1 MGTYFM
7 KLLRMSALALLLLT
21 ATAFAEPKKVVIFYS
36 SIGMGHKSAAE
47 AIQKNLV
54 AKDPT
59 VVVELKNI
67 RDFMPKWRASLD
79 EWLFWTVVKKAPD
92 RFDQMFNSK
101 MDQGRARFQFVD
113 GLTKNYSQEQMIEY
127 LEQQKPTHILT
138 THYGSTEALIRLR
151 KAGHYK
157 NTPVGWLH
165 TDYFTGYFPRISQN
179 IDMTFL
185 GIDALENE
193 WAKHGLD
200 SSKVAT
206 TGLPI
211 NPQIFESFDQE
222 SFMNEKGLKPDVKTV
237 VLMSGGEGV
246 GNFPLIVES
255 IVKRIGNEPLQLVTI
270 CGKNEEHFKALTEM
284 KAKLPSNIDLRVLGF
299 TKNDEVIKYIKS
311 SNLYITKSGG
321 LSPTEGFAINKPI
334 VLLDVYGG
342 HERHNANLFENLGLA
357 VVNRDQNT
365 IGRDV
370 VALLNSPEKQKSML
384 EKQAEFKA
392 KYNMDKITDFVLTR
406 ETSAQAD
413 SKAVGV
419 ENGIAVKNFDKALSS
434 MDRDFPADVEI
445 ILSYGKSDLQ
455 KRFKGDT
462 NPFGHLA
469 IKIDG
474 TVYTLNGRATPGVEP
489 ELVHKTQLAT
499 YLYSVERFVT
509 NMEHTD
515 AFGNSYARDNIS
527 IKVQGVTQEQKEKM
541 KEYIAQVDE
550 RFVKEGI
557 GYNKKT
563 FNCADLVKNILERG
577 GLVTGAKPRSPT
589 FPLDVLTDY
598 KNLFEGDARF
608 KTEMVHYQYVPNS
621 ENFYKPLRFPLSPYQ
636 GLRTVKALVKPESL
650 DPFERLIGKRV
661 AVGMDNN
668 VYYDNVSNYSA
679 AENKDAL
686 EKTQAAQ
693 DSRLKFFE
701 NYEKML
707 DTLDGHIKQ
716 FKFDSEQIQKD
727 LQIISKEYT
736 VTEMSDVINS
746 SINAKTFPDADK
758 RERAVKLQ
766 AGFAEW
772 ERLQTTYQKKM
783 DEYIKNEMDYLI
795 IGTQTL
801 IKVLFEEMKVTFP
814 NEKLVEVA
822 AALKSAE
829 GAYKTYIANRENIGV
844 PLDGVNRTF
853 PFRKFFGEAKTVI
866 DAYNQLTGR
875 QVTSQAEVV
884 TWKTKAKRM
893 FSFATALGKMS
904 PQVVKLVF
912 AVFGK
917 DRSSEGKTPLSTGIS
932 ETFKSLA
939 RAFGVTTK
947 VAGVEGLQELVK
959 ANPLGTKTVN
969 IIAPN
974 HSHPIYDAI
983 LMASLNLPHHL
994 LVMAT
999 DQIVPGKIGNRMDT
1013 NKSIVTVGRG
1023 SDLPIQKI
1031 IAELE
1036 RGVSNNIMIYPEG
1049 SIASGLYDTRPARE
1063 KFAHGLVRQLV
1074 ERGYKVNIVPV
1085 SYKNASRFL
1094 NENSI
1099 SEFFKRSASGDKYGA
1114 GTVLEATVSPA
1125 IPTEV
1130 VDAIV
1135 KSGKY
1140 NLLNTYLRQHWLAEL
1155 GTMPNTMNG
1164 LLRSQDLIKKFNEQ
1178 FGINIRNLKA
1188 NINSCMGF
1196 YSK

>member
-1 MGTYFM
+1 MGTCFM
-7 KLLRMSALALLLLT
+7 KLLRMSALALLLFT

-92 RFDQMFNSK
+92 RFDKLFNSK
-101 MDQGRARFQFVD
+101 MDQGRSRFQFVD
-113 GLTKNYSQEQMIEY
+113 GLTKNYSQEQMIEF

-157 NTPVGWLH
+157 DIPVGWLH

-185 GIDALENE
+185 GIDALEKE
-193 WAKHGLD
+193 WSKHGLD

-222 SFMNEKGLKPDVKTV
+222 SFMNEKNLKPDVKTV

-246 GNFPLIVES
+246 GDFPLIVES
-255 IVKRIGNEPLQLVTI
+255 IVKRIGSEPLQLVTI
-270 CGKNEEHFKALTEM
+270 CGKNEAHFNALTEM
-284 KAKLPSNIDLRVLGF
+284 KSKLPSNIDLRVLGF

-311 SNLYITKSGG
+311 STLYITKSGG

-342 HERHNANLFENLGLA
+342 HERHNANLFESLGLA
-357 VVNRDQNT
+357 VVNRDQRT

-370 VALLNSPEKQKSML
+370 IALLNNSEQQQAML
-384 EKQAEFKA
+384 EKQAEFKS

-406 ETSAQAD
+406 ETPAQVE

-419 ENGIAVKNFDKALSS
+419 ENGIAVKNFDKALKA
-434 MDRDFPADVEI
+434 MDKDFLADVEI
-445 ILSYGKSDLQ
+445 ILSYGKSDIG

-474 TVYTLNGRATPGVEP
+474 TVYTLNGRAVQGVES
-489 ELVHKTQLAT
+489 ELVHKTQLAA
-499 YLYSVERFVT
+499 YLYSVDRFVA

-515 AFGNSYARDNIS
+515 AFGSSYARDNIS
-527 IKVQGVTQEQKEKM
+527 IKVQGVNQEQKERM
-541 KEYIAQVDE
+541 KAYIAEVDQK
-550 RFVKEGI
+550 FVSDGT
-557 GYNKKT
+557 GYDKKT

-589 FPLDVLTDY
+589 FPLDILTNY
-598 KNLFEGDARF
+598 KNLFEGDARY

-636 GLRTVKALVKPESL
+636 GLRTVKALLKPESL
-650 DPFERLIGKRV
+650 DPFEQLIGKRV
-661 AVGMDNN
+661 AVGMDNS
-668 VYYDNVSNYSA
+668 VYYDNISNFSESA
-679 AENKDAL
+679 NKEAL
-686 EKTQAAQ
+686 EKTQEQQ

-701 NYEKML
+701 KYEKML
-707 DTLDGHIKQ
+707 DGLDAHIKQ
-716 FKFDSEQIQKD
+716 YKFDSEQIQKD

-736 VTEMSDVINS
+736 ITELSDVINNT
-746 SINAKTFPDADK
+746 INTKTFPDADK

-766 AGFAEW
+766 IGFTEW
-772 ERLQTTYQKKM
+772 ERLQATYQTKM

-801 IKVLFEEMKVTFP
+801 IKVLAEEMKVTFP
-814 NEKLVEVA
+814 GENLTEVIT
-822 AALKSAE
+822 ALKTAE
-829 GAYKTYIANRENIGV
+829 AAYKTYAANRENIGA
-844 PLDGVNRTF
+844 PLDGINRTF

-866 DAYNQLTGR
+866 DAYNRLTGR
-875 QVTSQAEVV
+875 EVASQPEVL

-893 FSFATALGKMS
+893 FSFTASMAKMT
-904 PQVVKLVF
+904 PQVVRLVF

-917 DRSSEGKTPLSTGIS
+917 DRSSEGKTPLSSGIS
-932 ETFKSLA
+932 EMFKSLA
-939 RAFGVTTK
+939 SAFGVTTK
-947 VAGVEGLQELVK
+947 VAGVDSLQQLIK

-999 DQIVPGKIGNRMDT
+999 DQIVPGKIGDRVDKNR
-1013 NKSIVTVGRG
+1013 SIVTVGRG
-1023 SDLPIQKI
+1023 SDLPINKI
-1031 IAELE
+1031 VAELE
-1036 RGVSNNIMIYPEG
+1036 RGVSNNIIIYPEG
-1049 SIASGLYDTRPARE
+1049 SIASGIYDTRPARE
-1063 KFAHGLVRQLV
+1063 KFAHGLVKQLV

-1125 IPTEV
+1125 IPHEI
-1130 VDAIV
+1130 VDSVV

-1155 GTMPNTMNG
+1155 GTMPNTMSG

-1178 FGINIRNLKA
+1178 FGINIRNLRA
-1188 NINSCMGF
+1188 NTNSCLGF